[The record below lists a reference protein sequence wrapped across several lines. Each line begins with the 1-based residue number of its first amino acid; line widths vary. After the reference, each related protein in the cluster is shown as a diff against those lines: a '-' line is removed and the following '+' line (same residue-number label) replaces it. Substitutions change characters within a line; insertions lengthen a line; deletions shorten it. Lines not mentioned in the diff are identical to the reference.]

1 MDLQHTRMEWEIC
14 ARQQALLMQ
23 TLAARSDRC
32 SAGDLVRVL
41 AAAARAS
48 HRSSAVEQLAASQAL
63 VQCLPSLLP
72 HTLGKLLWALAKL
85 DCRPPGLLAQL
96 PAAMA
101 VIGKAPSPSS
111 HQWDGKAPCYTAQ
124 TKLSHA

>member
-1 MDLQHTRMEWEIC
+1 
-14 ARQQALLMQ
+14 MQ
-23 TLAARSDRC
+23 TLATRSDRC

-41 AAAARAS
+41 ISAAKAS
-48 HRSSAVEQLAASQAL
+48 HGSSAVEQLAASQAL
-63 VQCLPSLLP
+63 VQHLPSLLP

-101 VIGKAPSPSS
+101 TAGRHAAPHLTSRMAGPLATRPRLTAAMPKALLQHELVRS
-111 HQWDGKAPCYTAQ
+111 K
-124 TKLSHA
+124 